1 MAGGGIGIR
10 LAAAA
15 GMSNQTT
22 VDSAARSDVVN
33 ALGRLERGERNALD
47 GFRSAL
53 CTFIGTLRD
62 HGVARETVVESVRA
76 VVSAPATP
84 EGART
89 LHPSAR
95 EALIE
100 MSINWCADE
109 FGPEV

>member
-1 MAGGGIGIR
+1 MTGNDIGIR

-15 GMSNQTT
+15 GMSNSIT
-22 VDSAARSDVVN
+22 VDSAARVEVVD

-47 GFRSAL
+47 GFRTAL
-53 CTFIGTLRD
+53 CAFIGVLRD
-62 HGVARETVVESVRA
+62 QGVGRDAVVETVRA

-95 EALIE
+95 EALVE
-100 MSINWCADE
+100 MSVDWCVDE
-109 FGPEV
+109 FGPAA